1 MSKVIVNA
9 AVSLDGFMAL
19 DDDSVGPLFDWYGN
33 GDVAGTLG
41 DPNRVFHTTA
51 ASAGYLRSS
60 SFGTPVTTA
69 GGVFGSGGPRAL
81 QLAARVTF

>member
-1 MSKVIVNA
+1 MSRQPATAGEEFQIA
-9 AVSLDGFMAL
+9 AAGPAMSILIAMVTGAL
-19 DDDSVGPLFDWYGN
+19 GLLVRDSN
-33 GDVAGTLG
+33 
-41 DPNRVFHTTA
+41 DP

-81 QLAARVTF
+81 QLAARVSF